1 MHTAPELSLFYKDTG
16 ALPADDRFNANEITV
31 PQVKQLYQYML
42 DGAPYLENFIP
53 TDLDA
58 EGQLRRSAADVCRQD
73 DAAAGGPDDEVDM
86 ARIRTI
92 DPDLI
97 DNFKIWANSSSATSG
112 RPRARGRPYAAAP
125 AALRGSR
132 FCGSHPRCRRD
143 RLFVYGY
150 SIYRVLEEA
159 THRDGESVGLGNLK
173 IALNDPFFRM
183 RSATTCACC

>member
-16 ALPADDRFNANEITV
+16 ALPADDRFNASEITV

-58 EGQLRRSAADVCRQD
+58 KANFGGVQLMFAGKTTPQKAAQTTED
-73 DAAAGGPDDEVDM
+73 DM

-97 DNFKIWANSSSATSG
+97 DNFKIWANQQ
-112 RPRARGRPYAAAP
+112 
-125 AALRGSR
+125 
-132 FCGSHPRCRRD
+132 
-143 RLFVYGY
+143 
-150 SIYRVLEEA
+150 
-159 THRDGESVGLGNLK
+159 
-173 IALNDPFFRM
+173 
-183 RSATTCACC
+183 